1 MRRASFALWTSA
13 GGAKSQTGRE
23 ISCQPQRH
31 RQGEGRRGGG
41 ESDGPRESGRDRRG
55 GVRIVRGAMVETVK
69 EGGSKA
75 PGFSRDL
82 CEIPAM
88 PRVKKK
94 TALRCANLH
103 LYSCRPPRPS
113 LIPAV
118 PPPSPHRC
126 CESSSGNGNGRG
138 APFRRWKSLAFRGVF
153 RGTVKRTAIY
163 EQLTPTGSRLPEVIC
178 RDMVI
183 NANRKIAGTIDWT

>member
-1 MRRASFALWTSA
+1 M
-13 GGAKSQTGRE
+13 
-23 ISCQPQRH
+23 
-31 RQGEGRRGGG
+31 
-41 ESDGPRESGRDRRG
+41 
-55 GVRIVRGAMVETVK
+55 RGAMVETVK

-113 LIPAV
+113 FIPAV
-118 PPPSPHRC
+118 PSPFVAASRRLEMEMTGAHRSAVGISRFQRHFPRDGKKDGYIRATDPDRLAPSRSDLPGH
-126 CESSSGNGNGRG
+126 GN
-138 APFRRWKSLAFRGVF
+138 
-153 RGTVKRTAIY
+153 
-163 EQLTPTGSRLPEVIC
+163 
-178 RDMVI
+178 
-183 NANRKIAGTIDWT
+183 